1 MRVRHPLVRSGVYQA
16 ATGHERRAVHRALA
30 DALTDDPDRQ
40 AWHRAASADGPDADV
55 VAALQRVAGRAERR
69 GGFVA
74 AAAAYER
81 AADLSVGE
89 QARAAMLFAAA
100 RNAWASGQ
108 ADRAREL
115 ADAAR
120 AGADDRILRAD
131 IDRLLGRIEVNVGS
145 AAKAYR
151 IFSSAARA
159 VAADDP
165 ARAVEIWVAAT
176 LTAWYDADTNAGPD
190 AGPIPERGNASAPW
204 RRRADPL
211 LEAAA
216 GGDDRRHCRRLG
228 AGAAITARGGRGE
241 RRGRG
246 RRRAGQPRQRRAAP
260 R

>member
-40 AWHRAASADGPDADV
+40 VWHRAASAVGPDADV
-55 VAALQRVAGRAERR
+55 VAALQRVADRAERR

-100 RNAWASGQ
+100 RNVWASGQ

-120 AGADDRILRAD
+120 AGDRHR
-131 IDRLLGRIEVNVGS
+131 
-145 AAKAYR
+145 
-151 IFSSAARA
+151 
-159 VAADDP
+159 
-165 ARAVEIWVAAT
+165 
-176 LTAWYDADTNAGPD
+176 
-190 AGPIPERGNASAPW
+190 
-204 RRRADPL
+204 
-211 LEAAA
+211 
-216 GGDDRRHCRRLG
+216 
-228 AGAAITARGGRGE
+228 
-241 RRGRG
+241 
-246 RRRAGQPRQRRAAP
+246 
-260 R
+260 